1 MNRLA
6 DTVSASP
13 PGQGEFVF
21 DAEESR
27 LQRRYREWRL
37 TPNGEAVF
45 GMVEQAALA
54 KAALGES
61 FGIASLAEE
70 LQHDT
75 GRPVGRD
82 GAGFKVNNS
91 FRSLLARELVDEH
104 PHLRHYI
111 EMRPLAGERRMRPQ
125 ERVGV

>member
-1 MNRLA
+1 MNMLA
-6 DTVSASP
+6 DRVSASP
-13 PGQGEFVF
+13 LGQGEFFF

-37 TPNGEAVF
+37 TPNGEAAF
-45 GMVEQAALA
+45 AMVEQAALA
-54 KAALGES
+54 KAAHGES

-70 LQHDT
+70 LRHDT
-75 GRPVGRD
+75 ERPVGRD
-82 GAGFKVNNS
+82 GDGFKVNNS
-91 FRSLLARELVDEH
+91 FRSLLACELVSKH